1 MIIKKFK
8 HIELIMKNKEFHSSI
23 IFSFR
28 GGVGPGGSGMQ
39 QMIAPKGVMMR
50 PRAPMFARAE
60 PEEITIEDD
69 NDVPIVVPQQR
80 VVPRAVARVGM
91 RGGKGARRGRPR
103 LDPDTDLGTFF

>member
-1 MIIKKFK
+1 
-8 HIELIMKNKEFHSSI
+8 MKNKEFLSFI

-103 LDPDTDLGTFF
+103 LDPDTDLGRFF